1 MSKTPQFDSAL
12 AEILDNLQPHTRR
25 CLQCQKDF
33 DIFAED
39 IEMYKKLQVPPPK
52 LCPDCRMQRRFGF
65 YNNILKFHKKECAAH
80 EGENVIST
88 FHSES
93 SYKIFDLK
101 HWWSDKWG
109 GEEYA
114 QSADL
119 RGNENWSFFE
129 QFKEFML
136 KVPQPAI
143 THYWKNVIDSPYTIS
158 IIDSKNCYYSSVGA
172 YLENSHYM
180 YWAGPSRDS
189 MDCLNS
195 QDLENCYE
203 NIYSDKMFNCKFCND
218 SEECID
224 SAFLRSCKNC
234 QSCFGCANLR
244 NKQYCFFNEQL
255 SKEDYL
261 QKMAEINLGDR
272 NVLAE
277 YKNKFEEFLKNII
290 RRNLQSDRKNIN
302 SIGDNLEKAKN
313 CFMVFR
319 GSGYNSVE
327 NLRYCQDVFDCK
339 DSADMHIVGPN
350 LSLCYELVEA
360 YEGSNIKFSYFIKNG
375 LNVEYCLAC
384 HNCQNCFGCIGL
396 RNKKF
401 HIFNKP
407 YSEEEYRQKLDEIKT
422 KMLEAK
428 EYGEF
433 FPLSMALHAYN
444 DTYAS
449 IEFSLTDEEIK
460 KRGWVYF
467 NNEKEA
473 DLSNIKTIEVKDVP
487 IDIKDADDSI
497 LQKAIICEKTGKP
510 FRIIKAELDFYT
522 KHNLP
527 IPIIHPNE
535 RILSRL
541 RERNPSRLW
550 KMNCKSCGNEMHTA
564 YPPEKQKEY
573 KIFCESCYLKEV
585 V

>member
-1 MSKTPQFDSAL
+1 MSKTPQFDKIL
-12 AEILDNLQPHTRR
+12 AEILDNIQPHSKT
-25 CLQCQKDF
+25 CKQCSVSF
-33 DIFAED
+33 DIFIED
-39 IEMYKKLQVPPPK
+39 IEMYKKLQVPPPT
-52 LCPDCRMQRRFGF
+52 LCPDCRMQKRFGF
-65 YNNILKFHKKECAAH
+65 YNNILKFHKKECSAH
-80 EGENVIST
+80 AGENVIST
-88 FHSES
+88 FHPES
-93 SYKIFDLK
+93 PYKIFDLK

-109 GEEYA
+109 GEDYGRDYEF
-114 QSADL
+114 
-119 RGNENWSFFE
+119 NKPFFE
-129 QFKEFML
+129 QFKEL
-136 KVPQPAI
+136 ILNVPQPAI

-158 IIDSKNCYYSSVGA
+158 IIDSKNCYFSSVGA
-172 YLENSHYM
+172 YLENSHFM
-180 YWAGPSRDS
+180 YWAGSSRDS

-203 NIYSDKMFNCKFCND
+203 NIYSDKMFDCKFCDD
-218 SEECID
+218 STECI
-224 SAFLRSCKNC
+224 SSVFLRSCKNC
-234 QSCFGCANLR
+234 QNCFGCVNLR
-244 NKQYCFFNEQL
+244 NKSYCFFNEQF
-255 SKEDYL
+255 SKDGYL
-261 QKMAEINLGDR
+261 QKIKEINLGDR
-272 NVLAE
+272 NVLTE
-277 YKNKFEEFLKNII
+277 YKNKFKEFLKNII

-319 GSGYNSVE
+319 GSGLTNGIE

-339 DSADMHIVGPN
+339 DSADIHIVGPN

-384 HNCQNCFGCIGL
+384 HNCQNCFSCIGL

-407 YSEEEYRQKLDEIKT
+407 YSEEEYWQVLDKVKSE
-422 KMLEAK
+422 MLK
-428 EYGEF
+428 VGEYGEF
-433 FPLSMALHAYN
+433 FPLTMALHAYN

-449 IEFSLTDEEIK
+449 IEFPLTDEEIK
-460 KRGWVYF
+460 KRGWIYN

-473 DLSNIKTIEVKDVP
+473 DLSNIKIIKAQDVP
-487 IDIKDADDSI
+487 KDIKDVDDSI

-510 FRIIKAELDFYT
+510 FKIIKAELDFYR

-535 RILSRL
+535 RILARL

-550 KMNCKSCGNEMHTA
+550 KMNCKKCNNEMFTA
-564 YPPEKQKEY
+564 YPSEKQKEY
-573 KIFCESCYLKEV
+573 KIYCEECYIREV